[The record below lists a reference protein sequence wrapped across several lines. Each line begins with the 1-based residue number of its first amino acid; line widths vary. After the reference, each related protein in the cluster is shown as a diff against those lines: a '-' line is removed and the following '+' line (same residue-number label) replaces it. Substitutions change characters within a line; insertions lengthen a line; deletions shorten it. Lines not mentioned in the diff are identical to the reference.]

1 MDFSVNKKCP
11 FVWLFSLCI
20 ILSLPVHAGSPV
32 WEVEKNGN
40 KIFLGGTFH
49 ILTPEDYPLPA
60 AFEDAYSQSTQIVF
74 ETDMVKL
81 QSPGFQRVMLRQLT
95 YSDGRNLQQVVSNS
109 TYLALEEFFTAR
121 GIPMASI
128 VNFKPGMVVTMM
140 TIVELHRLGLV
151 GVGVDAYFNEKA
163 VNDRKTLGQLETVEE
178 QLEFI
183 SNMGIGKEDEMLAY
197 NLTDIEKL
205 PSLWQLLKTAWRNG
219 DMSKLNETIAIP
231 LKNDFPELYQSI
243 LIGRNNAWLPQI
255 TAFFKTKELEFVL
268 VGALH
273 LAGEDGLLSKL
284 SAQGYKIRQLP

>member
-1 MDFSVNKKCP
+1 MTAVGRTSIKQQLYFEIETGEGSNHLTSQYTNWSIDQRMDFSVNKKCP
-11 FVWLFSLCI
+11 FVWLFFLCL
-20 ILSLPVHAGSPV
+20 ILSLPAHAGSPV

-151 GVGVDAYFNEKA
+151 GVGVDTYFNEKA

-205 PSLWQLLKTAWRNG
+205 PTFWQLLKTAWRNG
-219 DMSKLNETIAIP
+219 EEMAP
-231 LKNDFPELYQSI
+231 KN
-243 LIGRNNAWLPQI
+243 
-255 TAFFKTKELEFVL
+255 
-268 VGALH
+268 
-273 LAGEDGLLSKL
+273 
-284 SAQGYKIRQLP
+284 